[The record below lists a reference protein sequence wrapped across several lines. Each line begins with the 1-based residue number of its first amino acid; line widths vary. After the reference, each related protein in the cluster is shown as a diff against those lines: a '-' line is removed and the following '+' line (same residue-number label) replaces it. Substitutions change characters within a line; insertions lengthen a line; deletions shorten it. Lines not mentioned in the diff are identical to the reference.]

1 MVQQRGRFCSFGRWR
16 PSLPVGLP
24 GWSIQPLTM
33 FGGSSRQARRP
44 FNLSG
49 EGGTAGGGGRFAL
62 MTGNLPAAQGRAPH
76 LYDEQLQRQQQEK
89 MLMRLSGGDERPDL
103 LAPAVKTAR

>member
-1 MVQQRGRFCSFGRWR
+1 
-16 PSLPVGLP
+16 
-24 GWSIQPLTM
+24 M

-49 EGGTAGGGGRFAL
+49 ERRRAAARFAV
-62 MTGNLPAAQGRAPH
+62 MTGNLPADQGRAPQ

-89 MLMRLSGGDERPDL
+89 MLLRQGREGRPDL
-103 LAPAVKTAR
+103 LNLPPHR

>member
-1 MVQQRGRFCSFGRWR
+1 
-16 PSLPVGLP
+16 
-24 GWSIQPLTM
+24 M

-49 EGGTAGGGGRFAL
+49 KEERRRGLERFAP
-62 MTGNLPAAQGRAPH
+62 MTGNLPADQGRAPH

-89 MLMRLSGGDERPDL
+89 MLLGGAREERPDL
-103 LAPAVKTAR
+103 LAGLAPRGGTGAR